1 MDYKTYTREEYL
13 TFCKKRG
20 VKNPL
25 PESRRNKFTESG
37 YPTMSVGGITVN
49 ELSADEYYKLHG

>member
-1 MDYKTYTREEYL
+1 MDYKIYTREEYL
-13 TFCKKRG
+13 DFCKKRG

-37 YPTMSVGGITVN
+37 YPTYPHDKNI
-49 ELSADEYYKLHG
+49 